1 MGDQRGGDLVT
12 GAVLA
17 TVNGPSGGGGGGG
30 TGDPPDALSWSNA
43 FGFTLA
49 STQALTI
56 AGVGSGTA
64 PITAT
69 NSGGAAL
76 SHIQNGVST
85 LYTGAFQVADGD
97 TLGWSLLNLTGG
109 TEAGT
114 VVVSSGAFT
123 VATFTYTVRGNNNF

>member
-1 MGDQRGGDLVT
+1 MGRQRRGAVVT

-17 TVNGPSGGGGGGG
+17 TVGGSGGGGGGA
-30 TGDPPDALSWSNA
+30 PPDALAWTNPYGS
-43 FGFTLA
+43 TLA

-56 AGVGSGTA
+56 AGIGPGTA

-76 SHIQNGVST
+76 SSIQNGVST
-85 LYTGAFQVADGD
+85 LYTGAFTVSDGD
-97 TLGWSLLNLTGG
+97 TLGWSLLNLTSS
-109 TEAGT
+109 TETGT

-123 VATFTYTVRGNNNF
+123 VGTFIYVVLGNNDF